1 MAMTKPD
8 KELIARVMLY
18 SQGFKTAERLSGKI
32 VSLFELCH
40 N

>member
-8 KELIARVMLY
+8 KEMIARVMHY
-18 SQGFKTAERLSGKI
+18 SQGFKTAERLRGKI